1 MLVERLPFAPNS
13 NLLPVRF
20 NGGISFISSSAES
33 AICLYI
39 DNDTKNEQELTI
51 DLFNSICYTGDFNF
65 HNHLARFGQTTITD
79 ERFAKYN
86 ISRIFN
92 SKEVEI
98 YECVELQ
105 VELISKILNV
115 DCRYATEI
123 DLNGL
128 FFHLRDIYD
137 QFITSTSPNFNTS
150 LVYHASEDDIELI
163 KQVTGDNSIGN
174 NYQLIDFDN
183 LFPLLIDGYTQALI
197 RFIEEDKLGACSI
210 K

>member
-1 MLVERLPFAPNS
+1 MLIERLSFAPNS

-20 NGGISFISSSAES
+20 NGSISFISSSLES

-39 DNDTKNEQELTI
+39 NNNKKNPQELMI
-51 DLFNSICYTGDFNF
+51 DLLNSICYTGDFNF
-65 HNHLARFGQTTITD
+65 HSHLTNFGQATITN

-98 YECVELQ
+98 YECAELQ
-105 VELISKILNV
+105 VELISKILGI

-128 FFHLRDIYD
+128 FFYLKDIYD
-137 QFITSTSPNFNTS
+137 QFITSTSPNFNAS
-150 LVYHASEDDIELI
+150 LVYKTNKDDIELI
-163 KQVTGDNSIGN
+163 KRITGDNSIGN
-174 NYQLIDFDN
+174 DYQLIDLDN
-183 LFPLLIDGYTQALI
+183 LFSLLIDGYTKALI
-197 RFIEEDKLGACSI
+197 HFIEEDKLGACNI